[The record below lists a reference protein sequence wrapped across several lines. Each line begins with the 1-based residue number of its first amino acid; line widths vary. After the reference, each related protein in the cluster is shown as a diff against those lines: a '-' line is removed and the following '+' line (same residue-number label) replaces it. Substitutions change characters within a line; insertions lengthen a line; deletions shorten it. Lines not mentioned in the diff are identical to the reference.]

1 MPDFDRFNIATD
13 SAANIMQT
21 GNIND
26 VSNVND
32 FLTYLLKK
40 SFLENGEPSTVF
52 MRFGTKASHQ
62 GYKSITWP
70 RLGVMKTTL
79 EQAALTEG
87 VTPDGHTNVV
97 KTVTAVPVQLGDYSI
112 ISDVL
117 DVETLLP
124 IIAAQGRELANN
136 AGRLIDEFIQDT
148 LANSSIGVIYAGD
161 ATARDEL
168 TAADVMDL
176 DLILK
181 ACTFLASQGQT
192 GERFKIIMHPNVFLD
207 YAKSSST
214 NTWLNKLIY
223 EDFKGIKDGF
233 VTAGVNYDIYISANV
248 KPFVVDDDT
257 DFNVYPTYAFRD
269 GAYGVWTLQNLQ
281 TFYKPF
287 WAAGTED
294 PLNQRATVG
303 WKCMYGAAV
312 LNDLFIVRIE
322 SRAGTDYAWQ
332 ENLA

>member
-1 MPDFDRFNIATD
+1 MPFDRFNVATQN
-13 SAANIMQT
+13 AANIMQT
-21 GNIND
+21 SNID
-26 VSNVND
+26 DASNVND

-70 RLGVMKTTL
+70 RLWVMKTTL

-161 ATARDEL
+161 ATSRATL
-168 TAADVMDL
+168 AAGDVMDL
-176 DLILK
+176 DLVLK

-248 KPFVVDDDT
+248 KPFVVDDDV

-332 ENLA
+332 ETLD

>member
-1 MPDFDRFNIATD
+1 
-13 SAANIMQT
+13 
-21 GNIND
+21 
-26 VSNVND
+26 
-32 FLTYLLKK
+32 
-40 SFLENGEPSTVF
+40 
-52 MRFGTKASHQ
+52 
-62 GYKSITWP
+62 
-70 RLGVMKTTL
+70 MKTTL
-79 EQAALTEG
+79 SQAALTEG

-117 DVETLLP
+117 DAETLLP

-161 ATARDEL
+161 ATSRATL
-168 TAADVMDL
+168 AAGDVMDL
-176 DLILK
+176 DLVLK

-248 KPFVVDDDT
+248 KPFVVDDDV

-269 GAYGVWTLQNLQ
+269 GAYGV
-281 TFYKPF
+281 
-287 WAAGTED
+287 
-294 PLNQRATVG
+294 
-303 WKCMYGAAV
+303 
-312 LNDLFIVRIE
+312 
-322 SRAGTDYAWQ
+322 
-332 ENLA
+332 

>member
-1 MPDFDRFNIATD
+1 MPFDRFNVATE

-21 GNIND
+21 SNID
-26 VSNVND
+26 DASNVND

-70 RLGVMKTTL
+70 RLWVMKTTL

-161 ATARDEL
+161 ATSRATL
-168 TAADVMDL
+168 AAGDVMDL
-176 DLILK
+176 DLVLK

-248 KPFVVDDDT
+248 KPFVVDDDV

-332 ENLA
+332 ETLD

>member
-1 MPDFDRFNIATD
+1 
-13 SAANIMQT
+13 
-21 GNIND
+21 
-26 VSNVND
+26 
-32 FLTYLLKK
+32 
-40 SFLENGEPSTVF
+40 
-52 MRFGTKASHQ
+52 
-62 GYKSITWP
+62 
-70 RLGVMKTTL
+70 MKTTL

-148 LANSSIGVIYAGD
+148 LANSSIGVIYAGE

-248 KPFVVDDDT
+248 KPFLVDDDT

-269 GAYGVWTLQNLQ
+269 GAYGV
-281 TFYKPF
+281 
-287 WAAGTED
+287 
-294 PLNQRATVG
+294 
-303 WKCMYGAAV
+303 
-312 LNDLFIVRIE
+312 
-322 SRAGTDYAWQ
+322 
-332 ENLA
+332 

>member
-1 MPDFDRFNIATD
+1 MPDFDRFNVATE

-21 GNIND
+21 SNIND

-70 RLGVMKTTL
+70 RLWVMKTTL

-148 LANSSIGVIYAGD
+148 LANSSIGVIYAGE

-248 KPFVVDDDT
+248 KPFAVDGDE

-332 ENLA
+332 ENLD